1 MSVMLESA
9 VQARA
14 ATEQQPIAASGS
26 LATAFKAVH
35 TRITGVLSH
44 PRCPH
49 KLLQLY
55 TKASGYA
62 AGLATVPERGAAAPT
77 APKCTIM

>member
-1 MSVMLESA
+1 MLYY
-9 VQARA
+9 
-14 ATEQQPIAASGS
+14 TLYI
-26 LATAFKAVH
+26 
-35 TRITGVLSH
+35 GVLSH

-62 AGLATVPERGAAAPT
+62 AGLATVPQRGAAAPT